1 MRTQLRSAD
10 ARSPLDIL
18 VKQAPVVTG
27 VLALGAGLT
36 AAGDADAALIIQN
49 IGQTA
54 SISNVQFDLDQN
66 EKNDFSVGA
75 FGATG
80 NISKLTDT
88 LGAISAENGLLYAV
102 QLGFNQP
109 VDADLFNATDGSSTS
124 FASLY
129 DGTSG
134 PWGTVGAHGFVPLF
148 LEISG
153 ATHYGWVE
161 ITRGSAIVGR
171 AGFQSDAN
179 VAAMTPVPLPGSLA
193 LLATGA
199 ASLLALRRRKRAIA
213 AEPHP

>member
-49 IGQTA
+49 INQTA
-54 SISNVQFDLDQN
+54 SNSNVQFDLDQN
-66 EKNDFSVGA
+66 GIKDFSVGA
-75 FGATG
+75 FGAKG
-80 NISKLTDT
+80 NISKLKST
-88 LGAISAENGLLYAV
+88 LGAISRKDLLYAV
-102 QLGFNQP
+102 QLGFNEQ
-109 VDADLFNATDGSSTS
+109 VDADLFNGTVGSSTS
-124 FASLY
+124 FAELY